1 MDYKA
6 AAQASDG
13 DGWTLAL
20 RRAALGGQRLNVATH
35 THTLTQLL
43 GERQVRERCLGDE
56 SVKHYSSGVWGSPGV
71 EGRLTGWVIRIL
83 LRREEGRGRRG
94 ARDEGWGGGT
104 ERWRWGH
111 THSHTEQ
118 CTLVYCVCLRQWQSV
133 YHVAINLP
141 TITLWCPG
149 WRPQTG
155 VSLTPAHFV
164 SWLCL
169 CPPLLTLPRPLP
181 FAKTC
186 VGKGVTCSTLSSGN
200 GVRDNSETLTFVQRA
215 SPPSEYLGQ
224 IFQDKNVEFEFVP
237 HFIWFNI
244 FSPDLCQLSSG
255 FYPACVILYN
265 SKAACF

>member
-56 SVKHYSSGVWGSPGV
+56 SVKHYSSSVWGSPGV
-71 EGRLTGWVIRIL
+71 EGRLTGWVICIL

-155 VSLTPAHFV
+155 VSLTPAHFR
-164 SWLCL
+164 SRFMAL
-169 CPPLLTLPRPLP
+169 
-181 FAKTC
+181 
-186 VGKGVTCSTLSSGN
+186 SLSS
-200 GVRDNSETLTFVQRA
+200 
-215 SPPSEYLGQ
+215 PPYT
-224 IFQDKNVEFEFVP
+224 P
-237 HFIWFNI
+237 
-244 FSPDLCQLSSG
+244 PDLCRLPKLVLVKVWHVALYHQEMEFRIILRHWLSSSVLHLRLNIWVR
-255 FYPACVILYN
+255 FFRIKMSSLSLFLILSDLAFFPPICVNFLLVFIPLV
-265 SKAACF
+265 